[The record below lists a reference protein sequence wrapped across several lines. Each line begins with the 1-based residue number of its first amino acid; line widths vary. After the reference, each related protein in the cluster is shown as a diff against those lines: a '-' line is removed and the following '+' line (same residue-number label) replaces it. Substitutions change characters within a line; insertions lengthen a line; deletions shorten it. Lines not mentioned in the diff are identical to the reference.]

1 MKLSSQYYEERK
13 RTEARV
19 IELRRDNPNVT
30 CAEVAKVLRGEGHI
44 NPVTLLP
51 YTSFGIKHLWLD
63 ESEHEDFEQAE
74 QYARQL
80 KGAGKTY
87 AEVIEIMRAEGWINP
102 RTRKPYGMTI
112 LRRFCLGL
120 GDQRG
125 KRNSKARFKTA
136 EERAAYWKQYQ
147 AEYRAKNKEY
157 FRRAAAEYRAA
168 ETEACREVRRQ
179 RQREAGKRRRANET
193 AEERAQRCAK
203 RNEYQRRKRALKND
217 K

>member
-1 MKLSSQYYEERK
+1 MNLNAQQSEQRK
-13 RTEARV
+13 GTEASV
-19 IELRRDNPNVT
+19 AELRREQPHAT
-30 CAEVAKVLRGEGHI
+30 CAEVAEVLRGEGHI
-44 NPVTLLP
+44 NPVTLAP
-51 YTSFGIKHLWLD
+51 YTLFAIKNLWLGED
-63 ESEHEDFEQAE
+63 EHEAFEHAE
-74 QYARQL
+74 GYARQL
-80 KGAGKTY
+80 KGSGKTY
-87 AEVIEIMRAEGWINP
+87 DEVMSTMRAEGWINP
-102 RTRKPYGMTI
+102 RTRRPYGMTT

-147 AEYRAKNKEY
+147 AEYRARNKEY

-168 ETEACREVRRQ
+168 ETEACREVRRE
-179 RQREAGKRRRANET
+179 RQREAGRRRRANET

-203 RNEYQRRKRALKND
+203 RNEYQRRKRALRND

>member
-1 MKLSSQYYEERK
+1 MKLSSQYYEERN

-19 IELRRDNPNVT
+19 IELRRDNPHAT
-30 CAEVAKVLRGEGHI
+30 CAEVVKVLRGEGHI

-63 ESEHEDFEQAE
+63 ENEHEDFEQAE

-80 KGAGKTY
+80 KGSGKTY
-87 AEVIEIMRAEGWINP
+87 AEVIEIMRAEGWVNP
-102 RTRKPYGMTI
+102 RTRKRYGLCT

-125 KRNSKARFKTA
+125 KRNSK
-136 EERAAYWKQYQ
+136 
-147 AEYRAKNKEY
+147 
-157 FRRAAAEYRAA
+157 
-168 ETEACREVRRQ
+168 Q
-179 RQREAGKRRRANET
+179 RGET
-193 AEERAQRCAK
+193 AEERAEYWRQVRAEWRAENREYLRQIKAEAYANQTEAEREAERVRQREGGRRRRAEETAEQREQRLVK
-203 RNEYQRRKRALKND
+203 RREYERRRRALRND